1 MLVTVVVVIVGA
13 VLAVRGPVRVERD
26 NGAAGERRGKQT
38 GQEKRRGS
46 ESFHGPIT
54 GLAAAEVCDT
64 LLRAV
69 SSGVLLFHAGVDLP
83 CSTLAA
89 RMPATTGRRA
99 FLQLLVDEGVT
110 HLFGNPG
117 TTELAI
123 MEVVP
128 EFPQL
133 DFVLGLQESVVLA
146 MADGFCRASGR
157 LAAANVHVMPGLGNA
172 MGALYNAK
180 FSGSPILLT
189 AGQQEQGHGLLE
201 PMLYEPLVPV
211 AQPLVKWAVEAT
223 RAADLPRILHR
234 AAKIALTPP
243 TGPVFLS
250 LPGDVLDESVEME
263 LGRPVR
269 VDSAA
274 RPNDDVLKRIAEMA
288 TSAKRPAILAG
299 QELAARDAFGE
310 AAELAE
316 LLGAA
321 VYGSSIPYAAA
332 FPTQHPAYMGAF
344 TRAQKQ
350 VRGALEAH
358 DLLLVLGADLLRMS
372 VYSPVEPLPPG
383 LPVIHVSERS
393 HELGKNYR
401 TDIAVEADVKQ
412 TLRALLPLV
421 RGAGPTEQAKKRLAE
436 LKQSNWS
443 AQRDKARVEAMLA
456 AETKPIDPQY
466 LMLRFTESLPRDAV
480 VVDEGLVSTYPLPK
494 LLPLRGPRDYYG
506 LASGGLGFAVPG
518 AVGISLALPGRPIAV
533 VSGDGAAMYGIQGL
547 WTAAHRELPIT
558 YIIANNRGYRIIK
571 ERLVSFRKTDKFT
584 GMDIREPEI
593 DFVAL
598 AQSLGLAARRVTDP
612 QDIAPA
618 LREGFASGKP
628 NLIDVRVADGFGG

>member
-1 MLVTVVVVIVGA
+1 MSTI
-13 VLAVRGPVRVERD
+13 
-26 NGAAGERRGKQT
+26 
-38 GQEKRRGS
+38 
-46 ESFHGPIT
+46 
-54 GLAAAEVCDT
+54 
-64 LLRAV
+64 
-69 SSGVLLFHAGVDLP
+69 SG
-83 CSTLAA
+83 
-89 RMPATTGRRA
+89 RKA

-117 TTELAI
+117 TTELPI

-133 DFVLGLQESVVLA
+133 EFVLGLQESVVLA

-250 LPGDVLDESVEME
+250 LPGDVLDETVEMDM
-263 LGRPVR
+263 GRPVR
-269 VDSAA
+269 VDAA
-274 RPNDDVLKRIAEMA
+274 VRPNDQTLQRMVGMLLGAQ
-288 TSAKRPAILAG
+288 RPAILAG
-299 QELAARDAFGE
+299 QELAAREAFAE
-310 AAELAE
+310 AGELAE

-321 VYGSSIPYAAA
+321 VYASSIPYSAQ
-332 FPTQHPAYMGAF
+332 FPTEHPAFMGAF

-350 VRGALEAH
+350 VRAALEAH

-372 VYSPVEPLPPG
+372 VYSPVEPLPPA

-393 HELGKNYR
+393 PELGKNYR
-401 TDIAVEADVKQ
+401 TDVAVEADVKQ
-412 TLRALLPLV
+412 TLQALLPLLRKRV
-421 RGAGPTEQAKKRLAE
+421 SPAEGAKRLAGLE
-436 LKQSNWS
+436 SRNWS
-443 AQRDKARVEAMLA
+443 TQRESARMDAMLA

-466 LMLRFTESLPRDAV
+466 LMLRLTEALPRDAV

-494 LLPLRGPRDYYG
+494 LLRLRGPKDYYG

-518 AVGISLALPGRPIAV
+518 AVGISMALPGRPIAV

-547 WTAAHRELPIT
+547 WTAAHHELPIT
-558 YIIANNRGYRIIK
+558 YLIANNRGYRIIK

-584 GMDIREPEI
+584 GMDLREPEI
-593 DFVAL
+593 DFLAVAK
-598 AQSLGLAARRVTDP
+598 SFGLAARRVTDP

-618 LREGFASGKP
+618 LREAFASGKP